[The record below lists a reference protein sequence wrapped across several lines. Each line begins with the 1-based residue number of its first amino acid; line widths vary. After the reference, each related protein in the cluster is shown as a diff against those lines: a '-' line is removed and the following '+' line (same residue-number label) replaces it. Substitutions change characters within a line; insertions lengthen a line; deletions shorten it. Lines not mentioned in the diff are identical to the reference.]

1 MEVFKF
7 GGASVKDAAGV
18 RNLLRVLRE
27 LEATEVVVVISAMGK
42 MTNAFEELLRV
53 YFEEKNPAGAEGGNP
68 DLGANTRE
76 RLRAIREFHLNIME
90 ELGFPDRHPV
100 RDEIENLLD
109 ETRAFL
115 RAAPSEDYDFVYD
128 QVVSRGE
135 MLSTRICSAFLERE
149 GMPNQWLDVRE
160 CILTNSDFRRARVDW
175 EQTCEQINRKVHR
188 SRVTVTQ
195 GFLGRDGEGNTTTLG
210 REGSDYTAGI
220 FAYCLD
226 AGQVSIFKDVPGVL
240 NADPREFDRT
250 ELLTMISYREAI
262 EMAFFGA
269 SVIHPKTLQPLQRKE
284 IPLRVRSF
292 VNPQEQGTYVRKG
305 QHLEPDVPCFIVK
318 KNQILLSV
326 SDKEF
331 HFVMEEDISELF
343 GQLGRY
349 KMKVNMIQNSAISF
363 SVCIED
369 NFNNF
374 NRLFEA
380 LRPKY
385 EVRFNKDLTLYT
397 VRHFR
402 EEDLRMLEEG
412 NTVLLK
418 QLSRETAQ
426 LVVRQRAERGAE
438 GLN

>member
-1 MEVFKF
+1 MEVYKF

-27 LEATEVVVVISAMGK
+27 LEAAEVVVVISAMGK
-42 MTNAFEELLRV
+42 MTNAFEDLLRLH
-53 YFEEKNPAGAEGGNP
+53 FEESKEGSPGT
-68 DLGANTRE
+68 DGSKTRE
-76 RLRAIREFHLNIME
+76 QLRSIRDFHFDIIDELDFPDSDPVREQVEGVIGEIREFLSTASS
-90 ELGFPDRHPV
+90 D
-100 RDEIENLLD
+100 
-109 ETRAFL
+109 
-115 RAAPSEDYDFVYD
+115 DYDYLYD

-135 MLSTRICSAFLERE
+135 ILSTRICSAYLNRSGLE
-149 GMPNQWLDVRE
+149 NHWLDVRD
-160 CILTNSDFRRARVDW
+160 CIRTNSDFRRARVDW
-175 EQTCEQINRKVHR
+175 DLTCRQINDKVQR
-188 SRVTVTQ
+188 EAITITQ
-195 GFLGRDGEGNTTTLG
+195 GFLGRDEKGNTTTLG

-240 NADPREFDRT
+240 NADPREFKT
-250 ELLTMISYREAI
+250 TQLLSMISYREAI

-292 VNPQEQGTYVRKG
+292 VNPLEQGTFVRKG

-318 KNQILLSV
+318 KDQILLSV

-343 GQLGRY
+343 GLLGRY

-374 NRLFEA
+374 NQLFEA

-402 EEDLRMLEEG
+402 DEDLMMLEKG

-426 LVVRQRAERGAE
+426 LVVRAK
-438 GLN
+438 GLH